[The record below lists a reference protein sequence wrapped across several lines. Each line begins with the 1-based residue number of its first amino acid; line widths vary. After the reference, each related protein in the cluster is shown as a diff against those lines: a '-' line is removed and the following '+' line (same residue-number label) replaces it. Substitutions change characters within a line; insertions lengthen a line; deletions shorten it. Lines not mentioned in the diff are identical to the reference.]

1 MKNNKPIHLM
11 TIADT
16 MTKKEL
22 KIFQK
27 EQQEKSIKSKKL
39 KNDLD
44 NAIRVFNKMLFPLF

>member
-1 MKNNKPIHLM
+1 M